1 MERLYISKARHIQTC
16 SCYIFIH
23 KCILFIDIG
32 MGIIYPLF
40 IVCYHRSGA
49 VVVVVV
55 SVPITTN
62 VVGSNPVHYEVY
74 SIQHHVIKFVS
85 YLR

>member
-40 IVCYHRSGA
+40 IVCYHRSGGRCGRGRISA
-49 VVVVVV
+49 
-55 SVPITTN
+55 
-62 VVGSNPVHYEVY
+62 Y
-74 SIQHHVIKFVS
+74 HH
-85 YLR
+85 